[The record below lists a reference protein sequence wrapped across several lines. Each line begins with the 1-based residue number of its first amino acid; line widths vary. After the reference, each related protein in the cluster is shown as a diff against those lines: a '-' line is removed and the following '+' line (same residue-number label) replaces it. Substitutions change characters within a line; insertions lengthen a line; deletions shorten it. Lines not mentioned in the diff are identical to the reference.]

1 MKGAVFC
8 APFIYDLLSKSFW
21 YISLNFINKLCFIS
35 SIKLIVSSLFFY
47 KIIMGTSLD
56 NPSLF

>member
-21 YISLNFINKLCFIS
+21 YILFIFI
-35 SIKLIVSSLFFY
+35 IQGQVATHHLKEVSVFSTEINYALF
-47 KIIMGTSLD
+47 
-56 NPSLF
+56 PV

>member
-1 MKGAVFC
+1 MKGAVLC
-8 APFIYDLLSKSFW
+8 APFTYDLLSKSFW
-21 YISLNFINKLCFIS
+21 YIPFIFINKLCFIS

-47 KIIMGTSLD
+47 QIIMGTSLD